1 MLQVKFYKK
10 TIHLSKNKNTDAITE
25 QRLLQELQ
33 ESGINLFTTDGG
45 YTFLEYGYNLYLGGG
60 GDFYPYMIEQ
70 LLMALNRDEKIIIV
84 TIPKS
89 EQKVFMQ

>member
-1 MLQVKFYKK
+1 MLQIKFYKK

-33 ESGINLFTTDGG
+33 ESGIYFFTTDGG
-45 YTFLEYGYNLYLGGG
+45 YTFLEYGYNLYSGGG
-60 GDFYPYMIEQ
+60 GDYYPYMIEQ

-89 EQKVFMQ
+89 EQKVYMQ

>member
-1 MLQVKFYKK
+1 MLQIKFYQK
-10 TIHLSKNKNTDAITE
+10 TIHLVKNKNTDEINE

-33 ESGINLFTTDGG
+33 ETGINLFTTDGG
-45 YTFLEYGYNLYLGGG
+45 YTFLEYGYNLYSGGG

-70 LLMALNRDEKIIIV
+70 LVMKLNRDKKFV
-84 TIPKS
+84 LPMIPKR

>member
-1 MLQVKFYKK
+1 MLQIKFYQK
-10 TIHLSKNKNTDAITE
+10 TIHLVKNKNTEAIDE
-25 QRLLQELQ
+25 KRLLQELQ
-33 ESGINLFTTDGG
+33 ESGINFYTTDGG
-45 YTFLEYGYNLYLGGG
+45 YTFLEYDNNLYSGGG

-89 EQKVFMQ
+89 EQKVYMQ

>member
-1 MLQVKFYKK
+1 MLQIKFYQN

-33 ESGINLFTTDGG
+33 ESGINFYTTDGG
-45 YTFLEYGYNLYLGGG
+45 YTFLEYDNNLYSGGG

-89 EQKVFMQ
+89 EQKVYMQ

>member
-10 TIHLSKNKNTDAITE
+10 SIHLSKNKNTDAITE

-33 ESGINLFTTDGG
+33 ESGINFYTTDGG
-45 YTFLEYGYNLYLGGG
+45 YTFLEYDYNLYSGGG
-60 GDFYPYMIEQ
+60 GDYYPYMLEQ
-70 LLMALNRDEKIIIV
+70 LIMKLNRDEKIIIA

-89 EQKVFMQ
+89 EQKVYMQ

>member
-10 TIHLSKNKNTDAITE
+10 TIHLVKNKNTDAITE

-33 ESGINLFTTDGG
+33 ETGINIFTTDGG
-45 YTFLEYGYNLYLGGG
+45 YTFLEYDYNLYSGGG

-70 LLMALNRDEKIIIV
+70 LLMALNSGEKIILA

-89 EQKVFMQ
+89 EQKVYMQ